1 MRPHRQ
7 NFRPKPRGS
16 LSAALARPS
25 NLERIAPESPR
36 PVELLKGM
44 TVDGNST
51 LTSDD
56 AALHDLL
63 LSSAYEADRGLTADM
78 HTIPMAHV
86 LHYFGAESRRDA
98 VKASLGRLLKNTV
111 SFGTDDGQRYEQ
123 VPLLVSWLSRK
134 DNVETIHFG
143 LPDPMRRIMTEKRE
157 FAYLE
162 LAALPKMKCK
172 FSQPLYRVL
181 LAKVRESGRVWIPGE
196 DNTVVVTASVE
207 EIGTWVGFP
216 REKDGSIHSGKLRTR
231 MLENV
236 TRDFERIR
244 AFKIAVNPIR
254 GTTRGNP
261 IVEVQFEMTL
271 AAPDHRRIRASY
283 DAAGIKQFGGTDVEE
298 YRVRSDIWM
307 KAINQLVATDTSY
320 VNLSHQ
326 VLFRLWTAAI
336 NEMLSGEPISEGFH
350 NRIFRGESLRDQIDK
365 LGPDAAAWGF
375 VQEEAEDPDLLSRS
389 KQERIEIASVGEA
402 ARRER
407 VWGDEAKPVAS
418 LPANSS
424 VQQAPVVFFES
435 CSEIR
440 LTLNDTLTTIDAI
453 EEMVLDSI
461 QYYRDWSGDQEKAI
475 RVQWRLDDADD
486 HMIFRKRVSESD
498 AMELA
503 KRLSNYIEGA
513 MEYAA

>member
-16 LSAALARPS
+16 LSTALAKPN

-78 HTIPMAHV
+78 HTIPMAHA
-86 LHYFGAESRRDA
+86 LHYFGTEARRDA

-123 VPLLVSWLSRK
+123 VPLLVSWLSGK
-134 DNVETIHFG
+134 NDVEIIHFG
-143 LPDPMRRIMTEKRE
+143 LPDPIRRIMTEKRE

-196 DNTVVVTASVE
+196 DNTVVVTASVD
-207 EIGTWVGFP
+207 EIGTWVSFP

-236 TRDFERIR
+236 ARDFERIR

-261 IVEVQFEMTL
+261 IVEVEFEITL
-271 AAPDHRRIRASY
+271 AAPDHRRLRASY
-283 DAAGIKQFGGTDVEE
+283 DAAGIKQFGGTDVEQ
-298 YRVRSDIWM
+298 YRVRSDIWL
-307 KAINQLVATDTSY
+307 KAINQLIATDTSY
-320 VNLSHQ
+320 ANLSHQ

-336 NEMLSGEPISEGFH
+336 NEMLNGEPISEGYH
-350 NRIFRGESLRDQIDK
+350 KRIFRGESLRDHIDR

-375 VQEEAEDPDLLSRS
+375 VQEEAEDPDLVSRS
-389 KQERIEIASVGEA
+389 KQERIEIARVGEA

-407 VWGDEAKPVAS
+407 VWGNEAKPVAS
-418 LPANSS
+418 LPAKSR
-424 VQQAPVVFFES
+424 VQQASAVLFES

-453 EEMVLDSI
+453 EEMIFDPI
-461 QYYRDWSGDQEKAI
+461 QYYRAWSGEQEKTLK
-475 RVQWRLDDADD
+475 VQWRLDGTED
-486 HMIFRKRVSESD
+486 HMIFRKRISEGD
-498 AMELA
+498 AMELT
-503 KRLSNYIEGA
+503 KRLSNHIEGS

>member
-16 LSAALARPS
+16 LSTALAKPS
-25 NLERIAPESPR
+25 NLERVAPESPR
-36 PVELLKGM
+36 PIELLKGM

-51 LTSDD
+51 LTSHD

-63 LSSAYEADRGLTADM
+63 LSSAYEADRGLTADV
-78 HTIPMAHV
+78 HTIPMVHV
-86 LHYFGAESRRDA
+86 LHYFGAEARRDA

-143 LPDPMRRIMTEKRE
+143 LADPMRRIMTEKRE

-196 DNTVVVTASVE
+196 NNTVVVTASVD

-236 TRDFERIR
+236 VRDFERIQ
-244 AFKIAVNPIR
+244 AFKIAVNPVR
-254 GTTRGNP
+254 GATRGNP
-261 IVEVQFEMTL
+261 IIEVEFELTL
-271 AAPDHRRIRASY
+271 APPDHRRIRAIY
-283 DAAGIKQFGGTDVEE
+283 DGAGIKQFGGTDVEE
-298 YRVRSDIWM
+298 YRVRSDIWL
-307 KAINQLVATDTSY
+307 KAINQLVAADTSH
-320 VNLSHQ
+320 VSLSHQ

-336 NEMLSGEPISEGFH
+336 NEMLTGAPISEGYR
-350 NRIFRGESLRDQIDK
+350 NRIFRGESLRDQIDR

-375 VQEEAEDPDLLSRS
+375 IQEEAEDPDLLSRS
-389 KQERIEIASVGEA
+389 KQERIEIANVGEA

-407 VWGDEAKPVAS
+407 VWRDDAKPVAS
-418 LPANSS
+418 PATKSA
-424 VQQAPVVFFES
+424 VQQDPIVLFE
-435 CSEIR
+435 CCREIR
-440 LTLNDTLTTIDAI
+440 MTVNNSLTTLDAI
-453 EEMVLDSI
+453 EEMVLDPI
-461 QYYRDWSGDQEKAI
+461 EYYRDWSGGQEKTI
-475 RVQWRLDDADD
+475 RVQWRLDDVDN
-486 HMIFRKRVSESD
+486 HMILRKRISEGD

-503 KRLSNYIEGA
+503 KRLSNHIEGA
-513 MEYAA
+513 IEYAA

>member
-16 LSAALARPS
+16 LSTALAKPS

-44 TVDGNST
+44 RVDGNST

-86 LHYFGAESRRDA
+86 LHYFGAEARRDA
-98 VKASLGRLLKNTV
+98 IKASLGRLLKNTV
-111 SFGTDDGQRYEQ
+111 SFGTEDGQRYEQ

-134 DNVETIHFG
+134 DDVETVHFG

-181 LAKVRESGRVWIPGE
+181 LAKVRESRRVWIPGE
-196 DNTVVVTASVE
+196 DNTVVVTASVD
-207 EIGTWVGFP
+207 EIGAWVGFP

-236 TRDFERIR
+236 ARDFDRIQ
-244 AFKIAVNPIR
+244 AFKIAVNPVR

-261 IVEVQFEMTL
+261 IIEVEFELTL
-271 AAPDHRRIRASY
+271 AAADHRRIRANY
-283 DAAGIKQFGGTDVEE
+283 DSAGIKQFGGTDVEE
-298 YRVRSDIWM
+298 YRARSDIWL
-307 KAINQLVATDTSY
+307 KAINQLVATDTSH
-320 VNLSHQ
+320 VSLSHQ

-336 NEMLSGEPISEGFH
+336 NEMLTQEPISEGYH
-350 NRIFRGESLRDQIDK
+350 NRIFRGESLRDQIDR

-375 VQEEAEDPDLLSRS
+375 IQEEAEDPDLLSRS
-389 KQERIEIASVGEA
+389 KQERIEIANVGEV

-407 VWGDEAKPVAS
+407 VWGADAKPVAS
-418 LPANSS
+418 TPAKSP
-424 VQQAPVVFFES
+424 VQQAPAIRFES
-435 CSEIR
+435 CGEIR
-440 LTLNDTLTTIDAI
+440 LTLNNTLTTIDAI
-453 EEMVLDSI
+453 EEMVLDPI
-461 QYYRDWSGDQEKAI
+461 QYYRAWSGEQQKTI
-475 RVQWRLDDADD
+475 RVQWCLDGADD
-486 HMIFRKRVSESD
+486 HMVFRKKISEHD
-498 AMELA
+498 AMELS
-503 KRLSNYIEGA
+503 KRFSDHIEGA